1 MFKSKLYFW
10 MAAHGQGDKESVL
23 VSLGCLVQ
31 AQSYSNKT
39 KRKQKEQQR
48 NISKTLLHE

>member
-1 MFKSKLYFW
+1 

-31 AQSYSNKT
+31 VQSYSNKT

-48 NISKTLLHE
+48 NISKTWFTRWMKMQEAK